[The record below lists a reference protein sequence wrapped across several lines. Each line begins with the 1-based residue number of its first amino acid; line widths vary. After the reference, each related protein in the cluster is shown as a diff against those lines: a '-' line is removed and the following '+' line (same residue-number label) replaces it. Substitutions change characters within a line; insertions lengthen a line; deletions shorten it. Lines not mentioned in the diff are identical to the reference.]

1 MENPLAGENSII
13 VDNSMVIEDTFSE
26 VPGTSKSTESNSR
39 VIENNNGSSIQ
50 TLEDGYKNSN
60 SSHQEPQETNFLL
73 AKEYFDDALSNRHI
87 DFQPTSYC
95 VKLYSCYKR
104 KDLIFLCYFF
114 YLVNVSLALFEKPNV
129 PSIGL
134 PYWVTTIIEF
144 VCLSF
149 FIFRFCHELLFTD
162 FKTFWKDTKHIMYA
176 SILLLTAIDI
186 LTYTI
191 IVEVT
196 GDQNH
201 PAAVRW
207 TRPLRPFLIVN
218 FPESRQIRRAYR
230 NIRNTIP
237 DIFYVVVLLFSS
249 VALFSL
255 MAVKLFSSKN
265 LSKISG
271 APYFTD
277 YFDSFWDLYV
287 LITTANSPDIS
298 MPAYD
303 SERWYMIFFVLF
315 TIVNLYM
322 FMAVFL
328 AVVYNGYKA
337 NLKNEVQDSVLLKR
351 SLLNKVYDLIKT
363 RKQDGESY
371 IYKETFVSILQAARP
386 KMSQNYCE
394 SLWMVLDFD
403 DNDYIDRKE
412 FMRVVDII
420 DFKVTDL
427 ENNRTLAEKWI
438 PSVYNSPQS
447 KFVIKCVKHVVFRY
461 VFDVIIFVNIFCIAF
476 DWEGGEWAFLVF
488 FSIEIIV
495 KLYAFGAKAFFEK
508 LWNIFDFTVVGAAIL
523 ISSYEAIVHNPLGSG
538 MALDILMVLRV
549 VRIFR
554 IFHSMPRFRLVINT
568 IGHILPSMATYGGVI
583 LIFYYFFAIIGME
596 CFSGK
601 FRYTGYGN
609 DVKIEDQYCGN
620 YLLKNTTFYYDHYC
634 SNNFNNILTS
644 FVTLFDLMVVNQWH
658 VITQGHVLVTNKA
671 ARFFFFSFHFLC
683 VLIILNI
690 FTAFVIE
697 AFLLEFSFR
706 SNERP
711 VSPLVNRINQMGLG
725 YGSKP
730 IKMKKPN
737 STTEDQ
743 EQLVVEEED
752 EDSDILDAD
761 HETLQITPQ
770 MSQLS
775 EQDNIRVISGKTSL
789 RFHLKKRNKTVQGLL
804 EKMFENELKE
814 DDN

>member
-1 MENPLAGENSII
+1 MEESVLENTLTG
-13 VDNSMVIEDTFSE
+13 NGDT
-26 VPGTSKSTESNSR
+26 SR
-39 VIENNNGSSIQ
+39 VEVLNKMDTPVTENDVYTNIQ
-50 TLEDGYKNSN
+50 TVESGQVDLNNASDSA
-60 SSHQEPQETNFLL
+60 QEEAHDTNFLL
-73 AKEYFDDALSNRHI
+73 AKEYLDDAFSNRHI
-87 DFQPTSYC
+87 NFIPTAYN

-104 KDLIFLCYFF
+104 KSLIFLCYFF
-114 YLVNVSLALFEKPNV
+114 YFLNVSLALFEKPNV
-129 PSIGL
+129 PSLGV
-134 PYWVTTIIEF
+134 PYWITTIIEF

-162 FKTFWKDTKHIMYA
+162 FKIFWKDTKHIMYA
-176 SILLLTAIDI
+176 SILILTAIDI

-191 IVEVT
+191 IVETT
-196 GDQNH
+196 GDENH
-201 PAAVRW
+201 AAAIRW

-237 DIFYVVVLLFSS
+237 DISYVVVLLFSS

-265 LSKISG
+265 LRKISG
-271 APYFTD
+271 DAYFTN

-303 SERWYMIFFVLF
+303 TTGWYMIYFVLF
-315 TIVNLYM
+315 LIVNLYM

-328 AVVYNGYKA
+328 AVVYNGYKT
-337 NLKNEVQDSVLLKR
+337 NLKKEIQESVYQKR
-351 SLLNKVYDLIKT
+351 KLLNKVYDLIKT
-363 RKQDGESY
+363 RKTDGDCY
-371 IYKETFVSILQAARP
+371 IYKDMFIRILQSTR
-386 KMSQNYCE
+386 KDINMDYCE

-403 DNDYIDRKE
+403 ENNYIDRKE

-420 DFKVTDL
+420 DFKVSDIK
-427 ENNRTLAEKWI
+427 NDRTFGERWF
-438 PSVYNSPQS
+438 PSVYNSTHS

-461 VFDVIIFVNIFCIAF
+461 VFDIIIFANIFCIAF
-476 DWEGGEWAFLVF
+476 DWEGGEWAFLVLF
-488 FSIEIIV
+488 LIEIIL
-495 KLYAFGAKAFFEK
+495 KLYSFGTKAFFEK
-508 LWNIFDFTVVGAAIL
+508 LWNIFDFVVVGAALL
-523 ISSYEAIVHNPLGSG
+523 ISTYEAAIHDPAGSG

-549 VRIFR
+549 IRIFR
-554 IFHSMPRFRLVINT
+554 IFHSMPRFRIVINT

-596 CFSGK
+596 IFHGR
-601 FRYTGYGN
+601 FRYTGYDKTN
-609 DVKIEDQYCGN
+609 QDPQDWYCGN
-620 YLLKNTTFYYDHYC
+620 YLLKNTTFYYEHYC
-634 SNNFNNILTS
+634 SNNFNNILKS
-644 FVTLFDLMVVNQWH
+644 VVTLFELMVVNQWH
-658 VITQGHVLVTNKA
+658 VITEGHVLVTNKA
-671 ARFFFFSFHFLC
+671 ARLFFFTFHFIC
-683 VLIILNI
+683 VIVILNI

-730 IKMKKPN
+730 IKSKKA
-737 STTEDQ
+737 TTEDQ
-743 EQLVVEEED
+743 EQLVED
-752 EDSDILDAD
+752 NDNSDSEILDAD

-770 MSQLS
+770 VSQSGEDESDSLK
-775 EQDNIRVISGKTSL
+775 NISGKTSL

-814 DDN
+814 DDEN